1 MNTSYAYDRTG
12 QTNVDFFVG
21 PEVSHTTAYSK
32 KTLFVCG
39 KQDTARIQELA
50 TEFKTTHISLTANRC
65 LSEIDQSTDLTHW
78 VNQVD
83 EFLGKGFMVTVE
95 YPAHQHDVVLKAFS
109 KTAWASRNFV
119 PVATVVIPNIST
131 TSQNLTLKIDDVG
144 FGQTATNPGIWCY
157 NHKELTD
164 SNRFTGWG
172 EFDDD
177 FVIAHQAEVQPEPPA
192 PVQHIA
198 IVPEPAKSVEPP
210 VEPIA
215 PIAPVVET
223 VVVEE
228 PALDH
233 TPETVTTVDP
243 EPVQDTTEP
252 LVHPTETAEV
262 NTDAD
267 QPKRKG
273 KK

>member
-95 YPAHQHDVVLKAFS
+95 YPAHQHEVVLNAFS
-109 KTAWASRNFV
+109 KTAWSSRNFV
-119 PVATVVIPNIST
+119 PVATVVMPNIST

-215 PIAPVVET
+215 PVVET
-223 VVVEE
+223 MVVEE

-233 TPETVTTVDP
+233 TPETVATVDP
-243 EPVQDTTEP
+243 EPVQATTEP
-252 LVHPTETAEV
+252 LVQPTETAEV